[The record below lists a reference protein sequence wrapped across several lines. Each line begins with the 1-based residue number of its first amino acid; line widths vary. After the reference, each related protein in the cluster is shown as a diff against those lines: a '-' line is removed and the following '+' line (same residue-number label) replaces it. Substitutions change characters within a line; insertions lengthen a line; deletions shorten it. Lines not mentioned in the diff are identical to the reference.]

1 MEYLITREP
10 DSDYIE
16 HYGVKGQ
23 KWGIRR
29 FQKYNGV
36 LTVNG
41 KKRYTEIFNA
51 QKTKHRINLE
61 KKYMSNG
68 MSKKEAGNAA
78 NKRIKAEKY
87 VAAAGGMTVAACA
100 AYCAYRHIAVDRTIS
115 NTTDFQRI
123 MRLNNREAIAPGRAY
138 VSYKKKDN
146 MLYSGKLADDFRR
159 KNSMPNMFGPAKDI
173 QKITLNFDENIKVAS
188 PKRART
194 TFAKMY
200 KENPEFRKAVNTVNK
215 EMGEYAS
222 WEPHKKLYDSVK
234 KESNMKKSKLLTKG
248 YDAFNVGLADNSEAG
263 KKMSNMFY
271 AEMRKQGINAIQDL
285 NDKKYSGYHAKD
297 PLIVFKG
304 TYQHSGKTM
313 SNDEILAN
321 YKKAQSY
328 IDHMNTID
336 VTKKAIAK
344 GSAFTAA
351 TLAAGN
357 AGIKSQ
363 TSNKKKRKK
372 RGR

>member
-1 MEYLITREP
+1 M
-10 DSDYIE
+10 
-16 HYGVKGQ
+16 
-23 KWGIRR
+23 
-29 FQKYNGV
+29 
-36 LTVNG
+36 
-41 KKRYTEIFNA
+41 FNA

-68 MSKKEAGNAA
+68 MSKKEAENAA

-100 AYCAYRHIAVDRTIS
+100 AYCAYRHIAIDKTIS

-123 MRLNNREAIAPGRAY
+123 MRLNNHEEIAPGRAY

-146 MLYSGKLADDFRR
+146 MVYGGKLADDFRR
-159 KNSMPNMFGPAKDI
+159 KNSMPNIFGPAKDI

-200 KENPEFRKAVNTVNK
+200 KENSEFRKAVNTVNK

-222 WEPHKKLYDSVK
+222 WEPHKKLYNSVK
-234 KESNMKKSKLLTKG
+234 NESNMKKSKLLTKG

-321 YKKAQSY
+321 YKKAQRY
-328 IDHMNTID
+328 INRMNMAD
-336 VTKKAIAK
+336 ATKKTIAK
-344 GSAFTAA
+344 GSAFAAA
-351 TLAAGN
+351 TLAATG
-357 AGIKSQ
+357 AASVKSQ
-363 TSNKKKRKK
+363 TSITKKRKK